1 VIVKAAELR
10 ATALPGRTSADP
22 FGPLDDAQLS
32 MRVVDVG
39 PGARSPHRHP
49 HSYEAMF
56 VVHGSGHLW
65 EDGRVYRV
73 EPGDCILVPR
83 DVPHATI
90 PDEGTHLRLVCF
102 FPHPDLASNIQELE
116 GTIEPSERDAPK

>member
-1 VIVKAAELR
+1 MIVKAAELR
-10 ATALPGRTSADP
+10 AMALPGRTSADP
-22 FGPLDDAQLS
+22 FGSNDDAQLC

-39 PGARSPHRHP
+39 PGQRTPHRHP

-65 EDGRVYRV
+65 EDGDFYRV

-83 DVPHATI
+83 DVPHATV
-90 PDEGTHLRLVCF
+90 PDEGTHLGLVCF
-102 FPHPDLASNIQELE
+102 FPHPDLASNLEELE
-116 GTIEPSERDAPK
+116 GTIELSERDSSK